1 MHCLSIFCA
10 FVTVSAFFQQYGQCR
25 AINNV
30 ALAEVNE
37 VCVSGG
43 SMEEKGKWT
52 VGDKENK
59 EMGKKGEKGER

>member
-1 MHCLSIFCA
+1 MNLGVLYCLSIFCA

-30 ALAEVNE
+30 ALAEVKE

-43 SMEEKGKWT
+43 SMEEKGK
-52 VGDKENK
+52 
-59 EMGKKGEKGER
+59 

>member
-1 MHCLSIFCA
+1 MSSHVSEFRSTVCEHCLSIFCA

-30 ALAEVNE
+30 ALAEVKE

-43 SMEEKGKWT
+43 SMEEKGK
-52 VGDKENK
+52 
-59 EMGKKGEKGER
+59 